1 MSIQTDIKSKK
12 FFQDNLELIDPEITK
27 ALQSEY
33 DRQSNQIELIAS
45 ENIASLAVIQAQ
57 GSIMTNKYAEGY
69 PGKRYYGGCEYYD
82 VVENLAIDRA
92 KKIFNC
98 KYANVQPN
106 SGSQANQAVMLAL
119 VKPHDT
125 VVGMSLDAGG
135 HLTHGAAPNVSGKW
149 FNAVQYGVKKEDA
162 LLDYEQIEKLSV
174 ENKAKIIIAGG
185 SAYPRIIDFKRI
197 REIAD
202 KVGAYFLV
210 DMAHFAGCVAGE
222 QYPNPIEHAHVVTTT
237 THKTLR
243 GPRGGM
249 ILSNDE
255 ELGKKFNSAVFP
267 GMQGGPLMH
276 VIAAKAV
283 AYGEALQP
291 EFKDYIIDVI
301 KNAKILASTLIKRGL
316 DIVSGGTDTHL
327 ALVDLRPK
335 KLTGK
340 DAEASLERAGLT
352 CNKNGVP
359 FDPEKP
365 WITSGIR
372 LGTPAGTTRGFKEKE
387 FEKIGNLI
395 GDVLDGLQNNL
406 HDNSEIEKKVQSE
419 VLDLCK
425 KFPIYSKLI

>member
-1 MSIQTDIKSKK
+1 
-12 FFQDNLELIDPEITK
+12 
-27 ALQSEY
+27 
-33 DRQSNQIELIAS
+33 
-45 ENIASLAVIQAQ
+45 
-57 GSIMTNKYAEGY
+57 
-69 PGKRYYGGCEYYD
+69 
-82 VVENLAIDRA
+82 
-92 KKIFNC
+92 
-98 KYANVQPN
+98 
-106 SGSQANQAVMLAL
+106 
-119 VKPHDT
+119 
-125 VVGMSLDAGG
+125 
-135 HLTHGAAPNVSGKW
+135 
-149 FNAVQYGVKKEDA
+149 
-162 LLDYEQIEKLSV
+162 
-174 ENKAKIIIAGG
+174 
-185 SAYPRIIDFKRI
+185 
-197 REIAD
+197 
-202 KVGAYFLV
+202 
-210 DMAHFAGCVAGE
+210 MAHFAGCVAGGE
-222 QYPNPIEHAHVVTTT
+222 YPSPLPHAHVVTTT

-255 ELGKKFNSAVFP
+255 ELGKKFISAVFP

-291 EFKDYIIDVI
+291 EFKEYIKNVI
-301 KNAKILASTLIKRGL
+301 NNAKILSETLIKRGV

-365 WITSGIR
+365 WITSGVR

-387 FEKIGNLI
+387 FELIANLI
-395 GDVLDGLQNNL
+395 GDVLDGLQKNL
-406 HDNSEIEKKVQSE
+406 HDNSDAEKKVNSQ
-419 VLDLCK
+419 VLELCK